1 MKIHI
6 EFCVKWNYGPEF
18 DRVSKEIKE
27 LQPDANIEGNKNNPR
42 TGSFEIIIDGKLV
55 YSKLETH
62 AFPSK
67 TEIQELM
74 KWLNLY

>member
-18 DRVSKEIKE
+18 DRVSKKIKE
-27 LQPDANIEGNKNNPR
+27 LHPNASITGNETNPR
-42 TGSFEIIIDGKLV
+42 TGSFEITIDGKLV
-55 YSKLETH
+55 YSKFKTD

-67 TEIQELM
+67 NEIEKL
-74 KWLNLY
+74 LNA